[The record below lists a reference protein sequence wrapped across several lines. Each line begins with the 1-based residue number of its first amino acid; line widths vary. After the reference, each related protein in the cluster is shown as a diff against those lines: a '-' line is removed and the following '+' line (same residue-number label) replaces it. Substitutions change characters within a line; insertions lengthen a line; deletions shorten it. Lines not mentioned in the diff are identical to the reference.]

1 MSALNNHTSK
11 LDEIL
16 STLSILKQM
25 QEDLRQ
31 LKGGS
36 FRIFTKEMEGIVR
49 AITSLNSWPDA
60 MQAPTACVLVTQLI
74 KCTSIAAF
82 PSSPFFFAL
91 LTFRLFLQI
100 CYLSVRLFPCCTAG
114 SLVRVAYLLCFNRS
128 TDFMPGYPLIFPPLL
143 LRVY

>member
-1 MSALNNHTSK
+1 MASSTRATNIK
-11 LDEIL
+11 FADICL
-16 STLSILKQM
+16 SVQ
-25 QEDLRQ
+25 
-31 LKGGS
+31 
-36 FRIFTKEMEGIVR
+36 GIVR
-49 AITSLNSWPDA
+49 AISSLNSWPDA

-82 PSSPFFFAL
+82 PSSLFFFAL
-91 LTFRLFLQI
+91 LMFPLFLQI

-128 TDFMPGYPLIFPPLL
+128 ADFMPGYPLIFPPLL